1 MGNVTLKKPIGITL
15 KQSTECSDFVENT
28 ALKAVKETGSS
39 HVVTSRALAI
49 AHTGIFNAWAA

>member
-1 MGNVTLKKPIGITL
+1 LKKPIGITL

-39 HVVTSRALAI
+39 DVVTSRALAI
-49 AHTGIFNAWAA
+49 AHTGIFDAWAA